1 MQNKIAA
8 RINSV
13 KVNDAKATLLKQKTL
28 IEPKSPEVKKHNA
41 ET

>member
-13 KVNDAKATLLKQKTL
+13 KVSDPKATLLKQKTL
-28 IEPKSPEVKKHNA
+28 KEPKSPEAKK
-41 ET
+41 